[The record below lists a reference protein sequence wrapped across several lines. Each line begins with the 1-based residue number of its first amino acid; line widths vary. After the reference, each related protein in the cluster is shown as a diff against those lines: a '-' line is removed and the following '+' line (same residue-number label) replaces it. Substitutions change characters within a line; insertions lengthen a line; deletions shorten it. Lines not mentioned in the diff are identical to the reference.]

1 MSNMMKVYVA
11 RQRLARAL
19 ADLYIEA
26 QGNSLED
33 SDMAC
38 DLAALIGERAEGGH
52 NQSAVSLS
60 TMFNTQ
66 VKTRGPDLLAVP
78 QIVGEHDE

>member
-33 SDMAC
+33 SDLAC
-38 DLAALIGERAEGGH
+38 DLAAVIGERARGGR
-52 NQSAVSLS
+52 NQSAVCLS
-60 TMFNTQ
+60 SMFNTHA
-66 VKTRGPDLLAVP
+66 KTRGPDLLAVP
-78 QIVGEHDE
+78 QIVGEQDE